1 MTVIGQKILLIGGS
15 GSLGNA
21 FIKKH
26 IENNEIYVYSRDE
39 CKHWTMQLQYN
50 NHPNLKF
57 IIGNVCNKEKIQQ
70 TILRH
75 NFHMIINAAAMKHI
89 DKCEY
94 ESNECLDTN
103 INGPQNLVNVI
114 ENFRND
120 LTNLKCVCF
129 ISTDKACSPVNIY
142 GMSKAIS
149 EALFV
154 EKAKYVPNIKFVCV
168 RYGNV
173 LNSRGSIIPM
183 LHEMG
188 NNPDVTHFKLTDD
201 RMTRFVMTLEQSV
214 ELIERAI
221 EHGENGDIVI
231 PKLVSCKIKDL
242 IEIFSEYYNKPIMK
256 IPLRPG
262 EKMLESLIN
271 ETQSLRLLRDEDTGY
286 MHIKPP
292 YKEMVSNCEVQ
303 DYNSK
308 INPLS
313 KLELKQYLHSLELI
327 KLKSEDVLQCTQ
339 QITSDTFRG
348 KKPFA
353 YASVNNVLSKDFAS
367 KIQEEILNMPDDA
380 WDRYANPFENKYINA
395 DKNNMPGNCTELFK
409 KLTSQEMLDY
419 LSSVMGYEIL
429 NDPTKNWWGIH
440 KYDDGDKLDIHV
452 DAGIH
457 PETKQKK
464 QLTIGIYLS
473 KDWKEENGGHLEMW
487 EGENSTNNGAKI
499 HKCIH
504 KILPQFNTLVLFE
517 CNDYAWHGNPTP
529 VSCKNGE
536 KRLFL
541 TLSYVSEQYS
551 DLNKRQKAFFI
562 KRPEDPED
570 DEKDMIRMLRCDPER
585 YKEVYRT

>member
-1 MTVIGQKILLIGGS
+1 
-15 GSLGNA
+15 
-21 FIKKH
+21 
-26 IENNEIYVYSRDE
+26 
-39 CKHWTMQLQYN
+39 MQLQYN

-70 TILRH
+70 TVLRH
-75 NFHMIINAAAMKHI
+75 NFHIIINAAAMKHI

-103 INGPQNLVNVI
+103 INGPQNLVNVL
-114 ENFRND
+114 ENFKNE

-214 ELIERAI
+214 ELIEKAI
-221 EHGENGDIVI
+221 SDGESGDIVI

-242 IEIFSEYYNKPIMK
+242 IEIFSEHYNKPVKK
-256 IPLRPG
+256 IPLRAG

-271 ETQSLRLLRDEDTGY
+271 ETQSLRLVREEETGY
-286 MHIKPP
+286 MFIKPP
-292 YKEMVSNCEVQ
+292 YKETVSNCEVQ

-313 KLELKQYLHSLELI
+313 KLELKQYLHSLGLI

-339 QITSDTFRG
+339 EITADSFRG

-353 YASVNNVLSKDFAS
+353 FASVNNVLSEDFAS
-367 KIQEEILNMPDDA
+367 KVQEEILNIPEEA
-380 WDRYANPFENKYINA
+380 WDRYANPFENKYTLR
-395 DKNNMPGNCTELFK
+395 DKNSMPEMCTTLFN

-452 DAGIH
+452 DAGVH
-457 PETKQKK
+457 PQTKQKK

-487 EGENSTNNGAKI
+487 EGENASNNDAKL
-499 HKCIH
+499 HSCVH

-517 CNDYAWHGNPTP
+517 CDDYAWHGNPIP

-551 DLNKRQKAFFI
+551 DLNKKQKAFFV

-570 DEKDMIRMLRCDPER
+570 PEKDKLRMLRCDPDR

>member
-1 MTVIGQKILLIGGS
+1 MQGNRILLIGGS

-26 IENNEIYVYSRDE
+26 LENNEIYVYSRDE

-70 TILRH
+70 TVLRH
-75 NFHMIINAAAMKHI
+75 NFHIIINAAAMKHI

-114 ENFRND
+114 ENFKNE

-149 EALFV
+149 ESLFV
-154 EKAKYVPNIKFVCV
+154 EKAKYVPDIKFVCV

-188 NNPDVTHFKLTDD
+188 NNPEVKHFKLTDD

-221 EHGENGDIVI
+221 EHGESGDIVI

-242 IEIFSEYYNKPIMK
+242 LEIFSEHYDKPIVK

-271 ETQSLRLLRDEDTGY
+271 ETQSLRLIRDEESGY

-292 YKEMVSNCEVQ
+292 YKETVSNCDVQ

-308 INPLS
+308 INPL
-313 KLELKQYLHSLELI
+313 
-327 KLKSEDVLQCTQ
+327 
-339 QITSDTFRG
+339 
-348 KKPFA
+348 
-353 YASVNNVLSKDFAS
+353 
-367 KIQEEILNMPDDA
+367 
-380 WDRYANPFENKYINA
+380 NK
-395 DKNNMPGNCTELFK
+395 TEL
-409 KLTSQEMLDY
+409 SDY
-419 LSSVMGYEIL
+419 LQKL
-429 NDPTKNWWGIH
+429 NLITLTDEEVVQGVTPNM
-440 KYDDGDKLDIHV
+440 LM
-452 DAGIH
+452 
-457 PETKQKK
+457 KK
-464 QLTIGIYLS
+464 
-473 KDWKEENGGHLEMW
+473 
-487 EGENSTNNGAKI
+487 
-499 HKCIH
+499 
-504 KILPQFNTLVLFE
+504 
-517 CNDYAWHGNPTP
+517 
-529 VSCKNGE
+529 
-536 KRLFL
+536 
-541 TLSYVSEQYS
+541 
-551 DLNKRQKAFFI
+551 
-562 KRPEDPED
+562 
-570 DEKDMIRMLRCDPER
+570 
-585 YKEVYRT
+585 

>member
-1 MTVIGQKILLIGGS
+1 
-15 GSLGNA
+15 
-21 FIKKH
+21 
-26 IENNEIYVYSRDE
+26 
-39 CKHWTMQLQYN
+39 
-50 NHPNLKF
+50 
-57 IIGNVCNKEKIQQ
+57 
-70 TILRH
+70 
-75 NFHMIINAAAMKHI
+75 MKHI

-114 ENFRND
+114 ENFKNE

-149 EALFV
+149 ESLFV
-154 EKAKYVPNIKFVCV
+154 EKAKYVPNIKFVSV

-214 ELIERAI
+214 ELIEKAI
-221 EHGENGDIVI
+221 FDGESGDIVI

-242 IEIFSEYYNKPIMK
+242 IEIFSEYYSKPIMK

-271 ETQSLRLLRDEDTGY
+271 ETQSLRLLREEDTGY
-286 MHIKPP
+286 MFIKPP
-292 YKEMVSNCEVQ
+292 YKETVSNCEVQ

-308 INPLS
+308 INPLC
-313 KLELKQYLHSLELI
+313 KLELKQYLHSLQLI
-327 KLKSEDVLQCTQ
+327 ELKSEDILQCTKE
-339 QITSDTFRG
+339 ITADTFRG
-348 KKPFA
+348 KTPFA
-353 YASVNNVLSKDFAS
+353 FASANNVLSEDFAR

-380 WDRYANPFENKYINA
+380 WDRYANPFENKYTKS
-395 DKNNMPGNCTELFK
+395 DKNNMPENCTELFK

-419 LSSVMGYEIL
+419 LSSLMGYEIL

-457 PETKQKK
+457 PQTKQKK

-487 EGENSTNNGAKI
+487 EGENSTNNDTKI

-551 DLNKRQKAFFI
+551 DLNKKQKAFFV

-570 DEKDMIRMLRCDPER
+570 PEKDKLRILRCDPEK